1 MRVKILPLEVISDLG
16 RKYLLPDMEL
26 AVKKH
31 NLQQADEDRGRKVLM
46 VYLDDGVTN
55 NYHNPSIH
63 GVAGFVTGLEIEDN
77 ILYAHV
83 RLMSETAKTLWDS
96 DSSVIRPCG
105 EGNLQDTGN
114 GFTVVTDYILSH
126 LVMIPAEHDVW
137 GGVK

>member
-31 NLQQADEDRGRKVLM
+31 NLQQTDDDRGRKPLT

-63 GVAGFVTGLEIEDN
+63 GVAGVVTGLEIEDN
-77 ILYAHV
+77 MLYAHV
-83 RLMSETAKTLWDS
+83 NLVSETAKILWGL

-105 EGNLQDTGN
+105 EGNLKDTGN
-114 GFTVVTDYILSH
+114 GFTVVTDYNISH
-126 LVMIPAEHDVW
+126 LVMIPAEHDTW